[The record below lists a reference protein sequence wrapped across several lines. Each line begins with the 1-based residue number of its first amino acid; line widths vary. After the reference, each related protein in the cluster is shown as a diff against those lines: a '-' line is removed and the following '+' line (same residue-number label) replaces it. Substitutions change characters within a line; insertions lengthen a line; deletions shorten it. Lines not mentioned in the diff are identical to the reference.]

1 MAKIFCQQYALG
13 NITPT
18 FWATFWAATWANL
31 SSHVGGESGVG
42 EKQNFWNESR
52 WKEKKKR
59 FLVEAEK
66 TGKLQVVLKIETAKL
81 EQKKKIVVR
90 VLILTTHKQ
99 LLFDLLQ
106 IKL

>member
-1 MAKIFCQQYALG
+1 M
-13 NITPT
+13 P
-18 FWATFWAATWANL
+18 WATLRQHFGRHFGPPLGRTFPVTLVVRAEL
-31 SSHVGGESGVG
+31 
-42 EKQNFWNESR
+42 EKSKTFGTKVAER
-52 WKEKKKR
+52 RRKKR